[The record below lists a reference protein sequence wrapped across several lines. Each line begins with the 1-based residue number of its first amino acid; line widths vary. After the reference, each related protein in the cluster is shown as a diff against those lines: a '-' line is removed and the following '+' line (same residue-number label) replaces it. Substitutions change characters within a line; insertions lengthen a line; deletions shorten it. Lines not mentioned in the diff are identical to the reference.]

1 MFTFIVYLC
10 GTNLHSVY
18 IYIYKYTCMYI
29 YIYICMYIT
38 IFTINTHH
46 FRIED
51 SEFFSTRRLRK
62 YLMQRIPEIADVDV
76 SDPDDLIDEGGWP

>member
-1 MFTFIVYLC
+1 
-10 GTNLHSVY
+10 
-18 IYIYKYTCMYI
+18 MYVHV